1 MDRHTVVVDLW
12 TAKYLKSRRASL
24 ARLQGAVSPPDEIR
38 KRRIAQLHRDIAAVE
53 GHRAVFLGP
62 AS

>member
-1 MDRHTVVVDLW
+1 MDRHAVVVDLW

-24 ARLQGAVSPPDEIR
+24 ARLEGAVSPPDEIR
-38 KRRIAQLHRDIAAVE
+38 KRQIAQLRRDIAAVE
-53 GHRAVFLGP
+53 RHRLRF